1 MPLTGSLTSL
11 LVRGLLAGLIAGL
24 LAATVGY
31 FVGEPK
37 VDAAIAIEEAHS
49 AGEHAHS
56 ADSEPSGVHSHGDA
70 GVHSHGDA
78 GVHSHGD
85 AGVHSHGDDEAPL
98 VSRTGQKAG
107 QFLALGLAGLA
118 LGAIY
123 ASVAH
128 VARRYTTLPGPNL
141 ALALGAGGWL
151 AIVAVPFFKY
161 PANPPAVGDPETINE
176 RTLLWVAAVL
186 LGIVAVAVA
195 VSVFKVLRGQL
206 FTVRLIGGVV
216 GLVSVT
222 TLGYILLPGV
232 NEVSAEFPATLL
244 WQFRVSSLAETA
256 TLWAA
261 LALGFAALTE
271 FATRTAAPVRDS
283 VATTG

>member
-11 LVRGLLAGLIAGL
+11 LLRGLLAGLIAGL

-49 AGEHAHS
+49 AGGHAHS
-56 ADSEPSGVHSHGDA
+56 EDSEPSGGHSHGA
-70 GVHSHGDA
+70 E
-78 GVHSHGD
+78 
-85 AGVHSHGDDEAPL
+85 EAPL

-128 VARRYTTLPGPNL
+128 VARRYTTLPGPRL
-141 ALALGAGGWL
+141 ALTLGVGGWL

-161 PANPPAVGDPETINE
+161 PANPPAVGDPDTINE
-176 RTLLWVAAVL
+176 RTLLWMAAVL
-186 LGIVAVAVA
+186 LGIVAVAA
-195 VSVFKVLRGQL
+195 ATSVFKALRGQL

-216 GLVSVT
+216 GFVSVT

-232 NEVSAEFPATLL
+232 NEVSNEFPATLL

-261 LALGFAALTE
+261 LTLGFAALTE
-271 FATRTAAPVRDS
+271 FATRTAAQVRDS
-283 VATTG
+283 VASPG